1 MFRPRISI
9 GWLMLAIALVALHLA
24 IVTSYPP
31 LFNLGHSNLEIGLLP
46 SATAGAVLLFSIT
59 RRRDG
64 KDRCFACGFL
74 GTLLLIACV
83 YLVLCLTVPEL
94 VKWPIVYYINYI
106 EPDLYDADLNIMYW
120 MSLEI
125 DGLILGA
132 PQLLLASCGGAIVK
146 TVTESRRNPVAPQQL
161 RSFT

>member
-1 MFRPRISI
+1 
-9 GWLMLAIALVALHLA
+9 MLAIALVALHLA

-31 LFNLGHSNLEIGLLP
+31 LFNLGHANLEIGLLP
-46 SATAGAVLLFSIT
+46 SVTTGAVLLLSIT
-59 RRRDG
+59 RRSDG
-64 KDRCFACGFL
+64 KDRSFACGFL
-74 GTLLLIACV
+74 GTLLLTACV
-83 YLVLCLTVPEL
+83 YLVLSLTVPEL
-94 VKWPIVYYINYI
+94 VKWPIVYYINFI
-106 EPDLYDADLNIMYW
+106 EPNLYDADLSIIYW

-146 TVTESRRNPVAPQQL
+146 TVAESRRNPVAPQQL